1 MNVRQIRGWLARF
14 FGMLNRGRREREFA
28 EELESHLALHIEDNL
43 RAGMSPE
50 EARRVALVK
59 LGGVTQVQELHREQ
73 RGLPML
79 ETLFHDLRF
88 GARMLFKNPGFTLI
102 AVVTLA
108 LGIGANTAIF
118 SVVNAV
124 LLRPLPYPE
133 PERLVHFATMSQ
145 EKGLGG
151 ASITD
156 QLFTFYRDHSRIFES
171 LAVYAPTGFNLADSG
186 ESERLRGANVTID
199 FFRVFGQ
206 QPIHG
211 REFLPQ
217 EDMPGKNTVAIL
229 SYGLWQRRFGGDPL
243 IVGKLVRLDSIP
255 TVIVGIMPPR
265 FNFPEEAELWVP
277 VGLNPGKSAPWY
289 LKPIGRLR
297 PGITQAGADAE
308 VKAVWRDYFR
318 QRHGTT
324 VDQADIVVIPLIRR
338 LVGDVQTSLLVLFG
352 AVCLVL
358 LIAAANVANLL
369 LARGAAREKEIV
381 IRAALGA
388 NRWRV
393 IRQLLTESLLLA
405 LIGGGL
411 GLLLA
416 WLGVDLLLKLAPEDL
431 PRLQQIGIDGR
442 IFGWTACVS
451 LLTGLVFGLAPALQ
465 TSRLN
470 LNESLKEG
478 GRSATEGVGK
488 RRWRNLLVVSE
499 LAMAVMLLIGAGLM
513 VNSFWR
519 LQQVDPG
526 VDPRQALTMQIP
538 LQGPRYA
545 QPQQVNAFYDQFL
558 ERVKTLPGVRAAAV
572 SNHLPPDLQPWSE
585 ALKIEGRT
593 DDSRETHIACDIR
606 VSPEYFQSLGAR
618 LLRGRYFSST
628 DSGNAPHVMVINE
641 TLARQYF
648 PREDPL
654 GKRINPGANPPD
666 WFEIVGVVG
675 DIKYNGLEAETL
687 PAFYRPIAQSA
698 WWSAFLIIKTE
709 AIDPLSL
716 TAAVRNEM
724 RSLDRE
730 LPVTQISTL
739 EQRFSK
745 SVAQPRFR
753 TTLVALFA
761 MLALILAS
769 VGIYGVISY
778 SVTLRTHELGIR
790 IALGG
795 RSRDVLMLV
804 IRQGII
810 LAVIGVAIGLSASFA
825 LTRLI
830 KKLLY
835 GVSETDPL
843 TFIVVS
849 LLPILVTL
857 LACWLPARRAMK
869 VDPIAALRYE

>member
-1 MNVRQIRGWLARF
+1 MA
-14 FGMLNRGRREREFA
+14 
-28 EELESHLALHIEDNL
+28 
-43 RAGMSPE
+43 P
-50 EARRVALVK
+50 
-59 LGGVTQVQELHREQ
+59 
-73 RGLPML
+73 
-79 ETLFHDLRF
+79 
-88 GARMLFKNPGFTLI
+88 
-102 AVVTLA
+102 
-108 LGIGANTAIF
+108 
-118 SVVNAV
+118 
-124 LLRPLPYPE
+124 
-133 PERLVHFATMSQ
+133 

-151 ASITD
+151 ASFTD
-156 QLFTFYRDHSRIFES
+156 QLFAFYRDHNRIFEN
-171 LAVYAPTGFNLADSG
+171 LAVYNPTGFNLADSG
-186 ESERLRGANVTID
+186 EPERLRGAIVTVD
-199 FFRVFGQ
+199 FFRVLGQ

-217 EDMPGKNTVAIL
+217 EDTPGNNNVAIL

-243 IVGKLVRLDSIP
+243 IVGKSVKINNIP
-255 TVIVGIMPPR
+255 RVIVGIMPP
-265 FNFPEEAELWVP
+265 NFDFPGQTELWAP
-277 VGLNPGKSAPWY
+277 VGLNPGRSAPWY
-289 LKPIGRLR
+289 LNPIGRLK
-297 PGITQAGADAE
+297 PGITQAAADAE
-308 VKAVWRDYFR
+308 VKAVWRDYFL
-318 QRHGTT
+318 QRRGTT

-338 LVGDVQTSLLVLFG
+338 LVGAVQTSLLVLLG

-388 NRWRV
+388 SRWRV

-416 WLGVDLLLKLAPEDL
+416 WLGVDLLLKFAPEDL

-442 IFGWTACVS
+442 VFGWTACVS
-451 LLTGLVFGLAPALQ
+451 LLSGLVFGLTPALQ
-465 TSRLN
+465 GSRLN

-478 GRSATEGVGK
+478 GRSATEGAGK
-488 RRWRNLLVVSE
+488 RRWRNLLVISE
-499 LAMAVMLLIGAGLM
+499 LAMAVMLLIGGGLM

-519 LQQVDPG
+519 LQRVDSG
-526 VDPRQALTMQIP
+526 VDRRQTLIMQIP
-538 LQGPRYA
+538 MGGPRYA
-545 QPQQVNAFYDQFL
+545 QPQQVNTFYDQLL

-593 DDSRETHIACDIR
+593 DDPRETHIVCDIR
-606 VSPEYFQSLGAR
+606 VSPEYFQALGAR

-628 DSGNAPHVMVINE
+628 DSGNAPHVMLINE

-654 GKRINPGANPPD
+654 GKRINPGSNPPD

-687 PAFYRPIAQSA
+687 PAFYRPIAQST
-698 WWSAFLIIKTE
+698 WWSTLLIIKTE

-724 RSLDRE
+724 GALDRE

-753 TTLVALFA
+753 TALVALFA
-761 MLALILAS
+761 ALAMVLAS
-769 VGIYGVISY
+769 IGIYGVISY
-778 SVTLRTHELGIR
+778 SVTQRTHELGIR
-790 IALGG
+790 IALGA
-795 RSRDVLMLV
+795 RSRDVVMLV
-804 IRQGII
+804 VRQGMK
-810 LAVIGVAIGLSASFA
+810 LAVIGLGLGLLGALA
-825 LTRLI
+825 LTRLMT
-830 KKLLY
+830 KLLF
-835 GVSETDPL
+835 GVSATDPATFALIALLL
-843 TFIVVS
+843 TLVV
-849 LLPILVTL
+849 L
-857 LACWLPARRAMK
+857 LACYIPARRATK
-869 VDPIAALRYE
+869 VDPLTALRHE

>member
-1 MNVRQIRGWLARF
+1 MA
-14 FGMLNRGRREREFA
+14 MLNKLRLRLRALFFKSKMEEELDEEVRFHLEREIQENIA
-28 EELESHLALHIEDNL
+28 
-43 RAGMSPE
+43 RGMSPE
-50 EARRVALVK
+50 EARFASLRSF
-59 LGGVTQVQELHREQ
+59 GGVERVKEESRNE
-73 RGLPML
+73 RGIRLA
-79 ETLFHDLRF
+79 EEVWQDLRY
-88 GARMLFKNPGFTLI
+88 GGRMLWKNPGFTLV
-102 AVVTLA
+102 AVITLV

-151 ASITD
+151 ASFTH
-156 QLFTFYRDHSRIFES
+156 QLFAFYLDHNRIFEN
-171 LAVYAPTGFNLADSG
+171 LAVYNPTGFNLADSG
-186 ESERLRGANVTID
+186 EPERLRGANVTVD

-243 IVGKLVRLDSIP
+243 IVGKSVRLNSIP
-255 TVIVGIMPPR
+255 TIIVGIMPPR
-265 FNFPEEAELWVP
+265 FNFPEETELWVP
-277 VGLNPGKSAPWY
+277 VGLNPGRSAPWY
-289 LKPIGRLR
+289 LKPIGRLK

-308 VKAVWRDYFR
+308 VKEVWRDYFR
-318 QRHGTT
+318 QWQGTT

-338 LVGDVQTSLLVLFG
+338 LVGDVQTSLLVLLC

-358 LIAAANVANLL
+358 LIAVANVANLL

-388 NRWRV
+388 SRWRV

-442 IFGWTACVS
+442 VFGWTACIS
-451 LLTGLVFGLAPALQ
+451 LLSGFVFGLTPALQ
-465 TSRLN
+465 SSRLD

-478 GRSATEGVGK
+478 SRSATEGAGK
-488 RRWRNLLVVSE
+488 RRWRNLLVISE

-519 LQQVDPG
+519 LQRVDPG
-526 VDPRQALTMQIP
+526 VDRRQTLIMQIP
-538 LQGPRYA
+538 MGGPRYA
-545 QPQQVNAFYDQFL
+545 QAQQVNAFYDQLL
-558 ERVKTLPGVRAAAV
+558 ERLKTFPGVRAAAV

-585 ALKIEGRT
+585 VLKIEGRT
-593 DDSRETHIACDIR
+593 DDPRETHIVCDIR
-606 VSPEYFQSLGAR
+606 VSPEYFQALGAP

-628 DSGNAPHVMVINE
+628 DSRNATHVMLINE

-648 PREDPL
+648 PHEDPL
-654 GKRINPGANPPD
+654 GKRINPGSDPPD

-687 PAFYRPIAQSA
+687 PAFYRPIAQST

-716 TAAVRNEM
+716 TAAVRKEM
-724 RSLDRE
+724 VALDRE

-761 MLALILAS
+761 TLALILAS
-769 VGIYGVISY
+769 IGIYGVVSY
-778 SVTLRTHELGIR
+778 SVTQRTHELGIR
-790 IALGG
+790 IALGA

-804 IRQGII
+804 IHQGII
-810 LAVIGVAIGLSASFA
+810 LAVIGVTIGLSASLA

-869 VDPIAALRYE
+869 VDPIAVLRCE